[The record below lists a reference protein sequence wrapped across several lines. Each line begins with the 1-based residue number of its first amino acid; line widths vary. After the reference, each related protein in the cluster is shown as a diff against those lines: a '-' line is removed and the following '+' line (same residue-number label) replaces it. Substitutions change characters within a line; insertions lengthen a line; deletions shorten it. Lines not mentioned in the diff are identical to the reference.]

1 MRTDAGTGARRP
13 REISYAQ
20 AVREAL
26 REELRRDSR
35 VFLMGE
41 DVGIYG
47 GTFGV
52 TAGLIEELGPDRI
65 LDTPISEAVLA
76 GAAAGAALTGSR
88 PIVEIPFSDFLSLAL
103 DQIGNQ
109 AAKMRYMFGGAVRV
123 PLVVRSPAGSG
134 TGAGA
139 QHSQSQEAVFCHF
152 PGLKVVV
159 PSTPY
164 DAKGL
169 LKTAV
174 RDDNPVVFLEQKLL
188 YKETGPVPEE
198 EFLVPFGKAEVRR
211 AGTDLTIV
219 AWGRMVGMCLA
230 AAERLETEGVS
241 VEVLDP
247 RTLVPLDTRAI
258 VSSVAKTGRLV
269 IVHEAVR
276 TGGFGGEIA
285 ARVAD
290 SEAFPLLKAP
300 IRRVAGFD
308 IPIPYSP
315 NLERNAVPTPERI
328 EDAVRDLLVHGER
341 RPAGPTGS
349 ARP

>member
-1 MRTDAGTGARRP
+1 MRTDSGTGARRI
-13 REISYAQ
+13 REISYAE
-20 AVREAL
+20 AIREAL
-26 REELRRDSR
+26 REELLRDPR

-52 TAGLIEELGPDRI
+52 SAGLFREFGPDRI
-65 LDTPISEAVLA
+65 LDTPISEAAIA
-76 GAAAGAALTGSR
+76 GAAAGAALTGTR

-109 AAKMRYMFGGAVRV
+109 AAKMRYMFGGTVRV

-188 YKETGPVPEE
+188 YKDTGPVPEE
-198 EFLVPFGKAEVRR
+198 EYLIPFGKAEVKR
-211 AGTDLTIV
+211 AGSDLTIV
-219 AWGRMVGMCLA
+219 AWGRMVGMCLDV
-230 AAERLETEGVS
+230 AERLDAEGIS
-241 VEVLDP
+241 VEVVDP
-247 RTLVPLDTRAI
+247 RTLVPLDARTITA
-258 VSSVAKTGRLV
+258 SAAKTGRLV
-269 IVHEAVR
+269 IVHEAVK

-285 ARVAD
+285 ALVAD

-308 IPIPYSP
+308 IPVPYSP

-328 EDAVRDLLVHGER
+328 EQAVRDLLSPREKL
-341 RPAGPTGS
+341 AGSIAGQS
-349 ARP
+349 R

>member
-52 TAGLIEELGPDRI
+52 SAGLFEEFGSDRI

-76 GAAAGAALTGSR
+76 GAAAGAALTGTR
-88 PIVEIPFSDFLSLAL
+88 PVVEIPFSDFLTLAL

-139 QHSQSQEAVFCHF
+139 QHSQSQEALFCHF
-152 PGLKVVV
+152 PGLKVAV

-188 YKETGPVPEE
+188 YKVSGPVPEE
-198 EFLVPFGKAEVRR
+198 EYLLPFGKADVKR
-211 AGTDLTIV
+211 AGSDLTIV
-219 AWGRMVGMCLA
+219 TWGRMVGLCLE
-230 AAERLETEGVS
+230 AAERLAAEGIS
-241 VEVLDP
+241 AEVVDP
-247 RTLVPLDTRAI
+247 RTLVPLDSGAI
-258 VSSVAKTGRLV
+258 VSSVAKTGRLL

-285 ARVAD
+285 AIVAD
-290 SEAFPLLKAP
+290 SAAFPLLKAP

-315 NLERNAVPTPERI
+315 VLERNAVPTPERI
-328 EDAVRDLLVHGER
+328 EAAARDLVGR
-341 RPAGPTGS
+341 TATV
-349 ARP
+349 

>member
-1 MRTDAGTGARRP
+1 MRTDSGTGARRI
-13 REISYAQ
+13 REISYAE
-20 AVREAL
+20 AIREAL
-26 REELRRDSR
+26 REELLRDPR

-52 TAGLIEELGPDRI
+52 SAGLFREFGPDRI
-65 LDTPISEAVLA
+65 LDTPISEAAIA
-76 GAAAGAALTGSR
+76 GAAAGAALTGTR

-109 AAKMRYMFGGAVRV
+109 AAKMRYMFGGTVRV

-188 YKETGPVPEE
+188 YKDTGPVPEE
-198 EFLVPFGKAEVRR
+198 EYLIPFGKAEVKR
-211 AGTDLTIV
+211 AGSDLSIV
-219 AWGRMVGMCLA
+219 AWGRMVGMCLDV
-230 AAERLETEGVS
+230 AERLDAEGIS
-241 VEVLDP
+241 VEVVDP
-247 RTLVPLDTRAI
+247 RTLVPLDARTITA
-258 VSSVAKTGRLV
+258 SAAKTGRLV
-269 IVHEAVR
+269 IVHEAVK

-285 ARVAD
+285 ALVAD

-308 IPIPYSP
+308 IPVPYSP

-328 EDAVRDLLVHGER
+328 EEAVRDLLSPREKL
-341 RPAGPTGS
+341 AGSIAGQS
-349 ARP
+349 R